1 MQHCIRNG
9 CKLLKDGHTGGTD
22 KFSKTKKVMVCE
34 FHFNQKQIWVSL
46 GIGRKTY
53 LPESVLSV
61 FEFKLEEKKK

>member
-1 MQHCIRNG
+1 
-9 CKLLKDGHTGGTD
+9 
-22 KFSKTKKVMVCE
+22 MVCE

-46 GIGRKTY
+46 GTGRKTY